1 MFPEIEVYGCH
12 MFLNES
18 LGQGRVC
25 GYAAQEPSLIL
36 FQTCAKE
43 EWEVAQD
50 FQLLYCQFIRFLGRA
65 MLSTLHDTLRLI
77 VTGIYAR
84 RDGKIFAAPHART
97 PSKPTKAE
105 KFGTS
110 I

>member
-1 MFPEIEVYGCH
+1 M
-12 MFLNES
+12 
-18 LGQGRVC
+18 
-25 GYAAQEPSLIL
+25 YAAMRHKSRPL
-36 FQTCAKE
+36 FYFKLVRRKSGRFAKTSN
-43 EWEVAQD
+43 
-50 FQLLYCQFIRFLGRA
+50 YCIANFIRFLGRA